1 MTQAYRLDKL
11 KILIHLLQRAAV
23 GSFLAAMLAAGW
35 GCGLTGLTGPRAR
48 LGYVPAATVGVVFAD
63 PDNLGPHASVYSPF
77 ENGGLVYT
85 CGAGVLDIDHIRGSA
100 DLTRHFVGQIR
111 ETLTKGQKQ
120 FSYKVSGETS
130 RHYIGI
136 AYPPDWQTRP
146 DKQQIIEDIAFEA
159 GPYLAFDATIW
170 HEILTWFGVHFMG
183 FEPEFNSAFSY
194 EDLYSNLLGCRLAV
208 DALQDAQNN
217 YDRAMTQ
224 RLNAVL
230 QELGVQSRQTAVDA
244 VKSVE
249 GRWYTGSLIPDM
261 KMRNFD
267 IGLDGFV
274 TPVLIETA
282 AGCPDARAVPLPAPA
297 LDRLKQYGFSLTHE
311 IQPNVF
317 EQAAI
322 FKASGASKRI
332 IPDLHYPVLIDYMKQ
347 DAAGRGYQYSE

>member
-1 MTQAYRLDKL
+1 MTQKYRLDKL
-11 KILIHLLQRAAV
+11 TGLTLLLQKAAV
-23 GSFLAAMLAAGW
+23 CLGIAALLTAGS

-63 PDNLGPHASVYSPF
+63 PDNLGSHAAVYSPF
-77 ENGGLVYT
+77 ENSGLVYT

-100 DLTRHFVGQIR
+100 DLTRYFIGRVR
-111 ETLTKGQKQ
+111 EALTKGQQQ

-130 RHYIGI
+130 RHYITI
-136 AYPPDWQTRP
+136 AYPPDWETHP
-146 DKQQIIEDIAFEA
+146 DKQRIIEEIAFEA

-208 DALQDAQNN
+208 DALQDEQND

-230 QELGVQSRQTAVDA
+230 QELGVQPRQIAVEA

-249 GRWYTGSLIPDM
+249 GRWYTGGLIPDM

-267 IGLDGFV
+267 IGLDGFI
-274 TPVLIETA
+274 TPVLIENVKN
-282 AGCPDARAVPLPAPA
+282 CPDARAVPLPAPA
-297 LDRLKQYGFSLTHE
+297 LERLQQYGFSLTHE
-311 IQPNVF
+311 IKPNVF
-317 EQAAI
+317 EQGAI
-322 FKASGASKRI
+322 FKAAGSKRI
-332 IPDLHYPVLIDYMKQ
+332 VPDEHYPVLIEFMKQ
-347 DAAGRGYQYSE
+347 DAARRGYQYND